1 MAESETVRKRKD
13 LIRNLPKPN
22 FIRLKVISM
31 GESEVGKSC
40 LIKRYCEERVGFRN
54 DDLTNSVRPKVFGN
68 DWRRFWCK
76 EGND

>member
-1 MAESETVRKRKD
+1 MNESESIRKRKD
-13 LIRNLPKPN
+13 LIKNLPKPN

-54 DDLTNSVRPKVFGN
+54 DDLTTFSSFPSIRGQLALILV
-68 DWRRFWCK
+68 
-76 EGND
+76 